1 MAGRLARRR
10 DHHSG
15 SSSVNSSTR
24 GTRRTVQLSSL
35 LTVAPLPRSAEPP
48 AARLAALLETDE
60 LTLPAPGGGDTVGR
74 WAALARWGRTDL
86 PLARLAEGHTD
97 AVAILHELGGRPHR
111 HALYGV
117 WAARPGGA
125 GAELSGGAGVRRLT
139 GTVRFCSG
147 ARDLD
152 RALVVAGGPDGM
164 RLVDLPLDQPGVRPV
179 EESWAAPGMRASDT
193 LDVVF
198 DGVAVPD
205 EALVGPP
212 GRLPVPP
219 GLLVGRRGSGGGV
232 ARRRGRG
239 ARRRAAAGGRRP
251 APPRARGCAARRA
264 AGRRRAARAH
274 RRDDRRRPD
283 GRAPHGGVDRPGRG
297 RARVPLRAGPGAARR
312 GRRGPAGSATLG
324 ARLADLQVFI
334 RQHHGERDLAA
345 LGAAVTEVP

>member
-1 MAGRLARRR
+1 M
-10 DHHSG
+10 
-15 SSSVNSSTR
+15 
-24 GTRRTVQLSSL
+24 
-35 LTVAPLPRSAEPP
+35 
-48 AARLAALLETDE
+48 LESDA

-97 AVAILHELGGRPHR
+97 AVAILKELGGRPHR
-111 HALYGV
+111 HACYGV

-152 RALVVAGGPDGM
+152 RALVVAGAPEGM
-164 RLVDLPLDQPGVRPV
+164 RLVDLPLDQPGVRPD

-205 EALVGPP
+205 DALVGDPDTYLPRP
-212 GRLPVPP
+212 GFWW
-219 GLLVGRRGSGGGV
+219 GGGGV
-232 ARRRGRG
+232 AAVWLGG
-239 ARRRAAAGGRRP
+239 AAGVLDDVVALAGTDPHRLAHVGALHAELQSVDALLVRTAETIDADPTDAHRTAVWTARAAAERVCRSMLDR
-251 APPRARGCAARRA
+251 APLVAGA
-264 AGRRRAARAH
+264 AGL
-274 RRDDRRRPD
+274 
-283 GRAPHGGVDRPGRG
+283 G
-297 RARVPLRAGPGAARR
+297 
-312 GRRGPAGSATLG
+312 GSATLG

-345 LGAAVTEVP
+345 LGTAVTEAATEGP